1 MLRKIK
7 RVVNGYATQDGAGV
21 KLVRILDN
29 ETSGEFDPFLMLDS
43 FDSTN
48 PDDYTKGFT
57 WHPHRGMETITYLI
71 EGEID
76 HQDSLGNKG
85 VIKAGESQWMNS
97 GSGVMHQ
104 EMPISSK
111 RMLGFQLWLNLPKK
125 NKMSKPSYQTLSEA
139 NYIKTIK
146 EENGIVKVIS
156 GDYHG
161 IKGFKPKHVKA
172 TILDVDLNVN
182 ETFELDV
189 KKNETLIVFNILGD
203 IIVDEELIAEKS
215 AVLLSDGNK
224 INVSST
230 ADTGA
235 RFIIF
240 QAKPLKE
247 KIAWAGPIVMNDDD
261 ELKEAFEELNKDTFV
276 KDKIKMK

>member
-29 ETSGEFDPFLMLDS
+29 ETSSDFDPFLMLDS

-71 EGEID
+71 EGEME

-85 VIKAGESQWMNS
+85 VIKSGESQWMNS
-97 GSGVMHQ
+97 GSGVLHQ

-125 NKMSKPSYQTLSEA
+125 NKMSKPSYQTLSED

-146 EENGIVKVIS
+146 EENGIVKVIA

-189 KKNETLIVFNILGD
+189 KKNETVIVFNILGD
-203 IIVDEELIAEKS
+203 TIIDEELISEKS

-230 ADTGA
+230 SDDTA

-247 KIAWAGPIVMNDDD
+247 KIAWAGPIVMNDEK
-261 ELKEAFEELNKDTFV
+261 ELKEAFEELNKDTFI

>member
-7 RVVNGYATQDGAGV
+7 RVVSGYATQDGAGV

-29 ETSGEFDPFLMLDS
+29 ETSSDFDPFLMLDS

-57 WHPHRGMETITYLI
+57 WHPHRGIETITYLI
-71 EGEID
+71 EGEIE

-97 GSGVMHQ
+97 GSGVLHQ

-125 NKMSKPSYQTLSEA
+125 NKMSKPSYQTLSTT
-139 NYIKTIK
+139 NYIKTLK

-161 IKGFKPKHVKA
+161 VKGFKSKHVKA

-182 ETFELDV
+182 ETFELNV
-189 KKNETLIVFNILGD
+189 KKNETVVVFNVLGD
-203 IIVDEELIAEKS
+203 TIIDEQLVAEKS
-215 AVLLSDGNK
+215 AVLLSDGNQ

-230 ADTGA
+230 ADNTA

-247 KIAWAGPIVMNDDD
+247 KIAWAGPIVMNDEK
-261 ELKEAFEELNKDTFV
+261 ELKEAFEELNKDTFI